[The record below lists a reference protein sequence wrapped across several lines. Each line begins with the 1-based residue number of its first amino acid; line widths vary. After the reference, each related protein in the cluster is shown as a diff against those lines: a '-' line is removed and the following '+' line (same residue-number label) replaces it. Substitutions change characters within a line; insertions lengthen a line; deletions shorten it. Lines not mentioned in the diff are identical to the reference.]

1 MNEIEVYDTTL
12 RDGTQGAGIVFSL
25 EDQLEIVRKL
35 DALGVKYIE
44 GGQPGSNPKAAAF
57 FRKVKELRLNNAVVT
72 AFGSTCHPRKSA
84 RDDPNIAAL
93 LKAGTEVV
101 TIFGKSSDFHV
112 RKVLGVSLKKNLE
125 LIEQSI
131 AYLKKKG
138 RRVIYDAE
146 HFFDGFISRPDYALK
161 TLAVAQDAGAE
172 TIVLCDTNGGTM
184 PSGVRTIVGE
194 VRDAVKVKLGAH
206 MHNDCGMAVAN
217 TIAAVDEGATHVDG
231 TINGYGERCGN
242 ADLCVVIP
250 NIQLK
255 LGLHCVSEEQLRML
269 AQTAH
274 YVSELANV
282 VPNDQQP
289 FVGRNAFT
297 HKGGMHI
304 HGVQKA
310 RQAYEHIDPEIVGNR
325 RHVLVSELSGRS
337 GVAQK
342 ARELGIELDKKHPE
356 THKLLEKLK
365 KLEQDGYQFEAAEAS
380 FQLLLRKA
388 TGKHR
393 TFFDLAGFR
402 VIVEKREGQPISEAT
417 IKVIVDGKEEHT
429 AADGNGPVDALDH
442 ALRKALEKF
451 YPDLKEMHLS
461 DFKVRVLD
469 AQSGTA
475 AKTRVLIESSDATST
490 WRTVGVSENILE
502 ASYQA
507 LVDSIEYKLLRDR
520 ESD

>member
-1 MNEIEVYDTTL
+1 MNAIEIYDTTL
-12 RDGTQGAGIVFSL
+12 RDGTQGAGITFSL
-25 EDQLEIVRKL
+25 EDQLEIAGKL
-35 DALGVKYIE
+35 DELGVSYIE

-57 FRKVKELRLNNAVVT
+57 FKHIKRLPLNNATVT
-72 AFGSTCHPRKSA
+72 AFGSTHHPANKVE
-84 RDDPNIAAL
+84 DDPNIRAL
-93 LKAGTEVV
+93 LDADTEVV
-101 TIFGKSSDFHV
+101 TLFGKSWDFHV
-112 RKVLGVSLKKNLE
+112 TKVLRVSLKKNLE
-125 LIEQSI
+125 LIERSI
-131 AYLKKKG
+131 SYLKKRG

-146 HFFDGFISRPDYALK
+146 HFFDGFVARPDYALK
-161 TLAVAQDAGAE
+161 TLAAAQNAGAD
-172 TIVLCDTNGGTM
+172 TIVLCDTNGGSL
-184 PSGVRTIVGE
+184 PSAVRAIVSE
-194 VRDAVKVKLGAH
+194 IREALNVKLGAH

-217 TIAAVDEGATHVDG
+217 TITAIEEGVIQVDG

-250 NIQLK
+250 TVRLK
-255 LGLHCVSEEQLRML
+255 LGRECVSEEQLRML
-269 AQTAH
+269 AETAH

-282 VPNDQQP
+282 VPDEQQP

-304 HGVQKA
+304 HAVQKA
-310 RQAYEHIDPEIVGNR
+310 SRAYEHIDPELVGNR
-325 RHVLVSELSGRS
+325 RHLLVSELSGRA
-337 GVAQK
+337 GIAQK
-342 ARELGIELDKKHPE
+342 ARELGIKLDKRRPE
-356 THKLLEKLK
+356 TYALLEKLK

-380 FQLLLRKA
+380 FELLIKKA
-388 TGKHR
+388 TGTHR

-402 VIVEKREGQPISEAT
+402 VIVEKRDGGPISEAT

-429 AADGNGPVDALDH
+429 AAEGNGPVDALDH

-451 YPDLKEMHLS
+451 YPELKQMHLS

-475 AKTRVLIESSDATST
+475 AKTRVLIESSDATTT

-502 ASYQA
+502 ASWQA

-520 ESD
+520 KPR

>member
-1 MNEIEVYDTTL
+1 MRAIEIYDTTL

-35 DALGVKYIE
+35 DELGVTYIE

-57 FRKVKELRLNNAVVT
+57 FRKVKKLRLKNAVVT
-72 AFGSTCHPRKSA
+72 AFGSTCHPRKKVQ
-84 RDDPNIAAL
+84 DDPNIAAL
-93 LKAGTEVV
+93 LRARTEVV

-112 RKVLGVSLKKNLE
+112 REVLCISLKKNLE
-125 LIEQSI
+125 LIERSI
-131 AYLKKKG
+131 SHLKKKG

-146 HFFDGFISRPDYALK
+146 HFFDGFIARPDYALK

-184 PSGVRTIVGE
+184 PSAVRTIVSE
-194 VRDAVKVKLGAH
+194 VRHAVKVKLGAH
-206 MHNDCGMAVAN
+206 MHNDCGVAAAN
-217 TIAAVDEGATHVDG
+217 TIAAVEEGAIQVDG

-242 ADLCVVIP
+242 ADLCVVVP

-255 LGLHCVSEEQLRML
+255 LGWDCVSAEQLRML
-269 AQTAH
+269 AQTSH
-274 YVSELANV
+274 YISELANLA
-282 VPNDQQP
+282 PNDQQP

-304 HGVQKA
+304 HAVQKA
-310 RQAYEHIDPEIVGNR
+310 SRAYEHIDPEIVGNR
-325 RHVLVSELSGRS
+325 RHMLVSELSGRT

-342 ARELGIELDKKHPE
+342 ARELGIKLDKKHPE
-356 THKLLEKLK
+356 TYKLLEKLK

-451 YPDLKEMHLS
+451 YPDLREMHLS

-490 WRTVGVSENILE
+490 WRTVGVSENIIE

-507 LVDSIEYKLLRDR
+507 LVDSIEYKLLRDC
-520 ESD
+520 ESG

>member
-1 MNEIEVYDTTL
+1 MSVIEIYDTTL
-12 RDGTQGAGIVFSL
+12 RDGTQGAGITFSA
-25 EDQLEIVRKL
+25 EEHLEIARKL
-35 DALGVKYIE
+35 DALGVRYIE

-57 FRKVKELRLNNAVVT
+57 FREVKAIRLHNATVT
-72 AFGSTCHPRKSA
+72 AFGSTHHSHKKVHE
-84 RDDPNIAAL
+84 DPNILAL
-93 LKAGTEVV
+93 LEADTEVV
-101 TIFGKSSDFHV
+101 TIFGKSWDFHV
-112 RKVLGVSLKKNLE
+112 RRVLGISLKRNLE
-125 LIEQSI
+125 LIEDTVS
-131 AYLKKKG
+131 YLRTKG

-146 HFFDGFISRPDYALK
+146 HFFDGFIARPDYAMK
-161 TLAVAQDAGAE
+161 TIRVAHDAGAD
-172 TIVLCDTNGGTM
+172 TIVLCDTNGGTL
-184 PSGVRTIVGE
+184 PSTVRTVFKE
-194 VRDAVKVKLGAH
+194 VRDTITAKLGAH

-217 TIAAVDEGATHVDG
+217 TITAVEEGAVQVDG

-250 NIQLK
+250 NIMLK
-255 LGLHCVSEEQLRML
+255 LGRECVSEDQLRML
-269 AQTAH
+269 TETSH
-274 YVSELANV
+274 YINELANLT
-282 VPNDQQP
+282 PNDQQP

-310 RQAYEHIDPEIVGNR
+310 SRAYEHIDPEIVGNR
-325 RHVLVSELSGRS
+325 RHLLVSELSGRT
-337 GVAQK
+337 GVAEK
-342 ARELGIELDKKHPE
+342 ARELGIKLDKDHPE
-356 THKLLEKLK
+356 TYRLLETLK
-365 KLEQDGYQFEAAEAS
+365 KLENEGYQFEAAEAS
-380 FQLLLRKA
+380 FELLIRKA

-402 VIVEKREGQPISEAT
+402 VIVEKQDGAPISEAT

-451 YPDLKEMHLS
+451 YPNLKKMRLA

-475 AKTRVLIESSDATST
+475 AKTRVLIESSDPKNT

-502 ASYQA
+502 ASWQA
-507 LVDSIEYKLLRDR
+507 LVDSIEYKLLRDL
-520 ESD
+520 ESR

>member
-1 MNEIEVYDTTL
+1 MNAIEIYDTTL
-12 RDGTQGAGIVFSL
+12 RDGTQGAGITFSL
-25 EDQLEIVRKL
+25 EDQLEIALKL
-35 DALGVKYIE
+35 DALGVRYIE
-44 GGQPGSNPKAAAF
+44 GGQPGSNPKAATF
-57 FRKVKELRLNNAVVT
+57 FREVKKLSLHNATVT
-72 AFGSTCHPRKSA
+72 AFGSTHHPRNTVET
-84 RDDPNIAAL
+84 DPNIAEL
-93 LKAGTEVV
+93 LRAETEVV
-101 TIFGKSSDFHV
+101 TIFGKSWDFHV
-112 RKVLGVSLKKNLE
+112 RKVIGTSLKNNLE
-125 LIEQSI
+125 LIERSVS
-131 AYLKKKG
+131 YLKKNG

-146 HFFDGFISRPDYALK
+146 HFFDGFLVRRDYALK
-161 TLAVAQDAGAE
+161 TIEVAQHAGAE
-172 TIVLCDTNGGTM
+172 AIVLCDTNGGTV
-184 PSGVRTIVGE
+184 PSTVRTILRE
-194 VRDAVKVKLGAH
+194 TLNTVKVKLGGH

-217 TIAAVDEGATHVDG
+217 TLVAVEEGAVQVDG

-242 ADLCVVIP
+242 ADLCVLIP
-250 NIQLK
+250 NIKLK
-255 LGLHCVSEEQLRML
+255 LGRDCVSDEQMQML
-269 AQTAH
+269 AETSH

-282 VPNDQQP
+282 VPDERQP

-304 HGVQKA
+304 HAVQKTS
-310 RQAYEHIDPEIVGNR
+310 RAYEHIDPETVGNR
-325 RHVLVSELSGRS
+325 RHLLVSELSGRT

-342 ARELGIELDKKHPE
+342 AREFGIKLDKKRPE
-356 THKLLEKLK
+356 TYQLVERLK

-380 FQLLLRKA
+380 FELLTRKA
-388 TGKHR
+388 TGQHR

-402 VIVEKREGQPISEAT
+402 VIVEKREGKPISEAT

-451 YPDLKEMHLS
+451 YPDLKQMHLS

-475 AKTRVLIESSDATST
+475 AKTRVLIESSDAKST

-502 ASYQA
+502 ASWQA

-520 ESD
+520 RSP

>member
-1 MNEIEVYDTTL
+1 MNAVKVYDTTL
-12 RDGTQGAGIVFSL
+12 RDGTQGAGITFSL
-25 EDQLEIVRKL
+25 EDQLEITSKL
-35 DALGVKYIE
+35 DALGVAYIE

-57 FRKVKELRLNNAVVT
+57 FKEVGKLPLQSATVT
-72 AFGSTCHPRKSA
+72 AFGSTHHPRKNVE
-84 RDDPNIAAL
+84 DDPNIAAL
-93 LKAGTEVV
+93 LKAQTEVV
-101 TIFGKSSDFHV
+101 TIFGKSWDFHV
-112 RKVLGVSLKKNLE
+112 SKVLRISLKKNLE
-125 LIEQSI
+125 LIEQSVS
-131 AYLKKKG
+131 YLKKEG

-146 HFFDGFISRPDYALK
+146 HFFDGFLARPDYALK
-161 TLAVAQDAGAE
+161 TLAVAQNAGAE

-184 PSGVRTIVGE
+184 PSAVRTIVSE
-194 VRDAVKVKLGAH
+194 VRDAVRVKLGAH
-206 MHNDCGMAVAN
+206 MHNDCGVAVAN
-217 TIAAVDEGATHVDG
+217 TLAAVEEGATQVDG

-255 LGLHCVSEEQLRML
+255 LGWDCVSEEQLRML
-269 AQTAH
+269 AETSH

-282 VPNDQQP
+282 VPDERQP
-289 FVGRNAFT
+289 FIGRNAFT

-304 HGVQKA
+304 DAVQKA
-310 RQAYEHIDPEIVGNR
+310 TQSCEHIDPEMVGNR

-337 GVAQK
+337 GVTEK
-342 ARELGIELDKKHPE
+342 ARELGIKLDKKHPE
-356 THKLLEKLK
+356 TLRLLEKLK

-380 FQLLLRKA
+380 FELLIRKV

-402 VIVEKREGQPISEAT
+402 VIVEKREGKPISEAT
-417 IKVIVDGKEEHT
+417 IKIVVDGKEEHT
-429 AADGNGPVDALDH
+429 AAEGNGPVDALDH

-451 YPDLKEMHLS
+451 YPDLAQMHLS

-502 ASYQA
+502 ASWQA

-520 ESD
+520 ESP